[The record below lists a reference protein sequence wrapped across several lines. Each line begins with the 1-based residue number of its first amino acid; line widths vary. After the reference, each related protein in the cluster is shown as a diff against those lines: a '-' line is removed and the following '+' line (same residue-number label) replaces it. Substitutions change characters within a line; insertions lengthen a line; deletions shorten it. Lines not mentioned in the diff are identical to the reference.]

1 MSGAPGWAGPK
12 TCVPGERCKVLAVP
26 APVNEKLN
34 TVFGAA
40 ARDARMRLGLTQAD
54 VAERVGIAMEVYSRM
69 ERGRML
75 PRAQNLRRLCDVL
88 SVSADVLLGVG
99 TGPSPVPPRAPP
111 GRQEESAELR
121 RLLRTLREL
130 EPARLT
136 AVARVVKAVV
146 SVLPDAPSAA
156 PVSRKKAPV
165 QAKKR
170 RSAG

>member
-1 MSGAPGWAGPK
+1 M
-12 TCVPGERCKVLAVP
+12 P

-88 SVSADVLLGVG
+88 AVSADALLGVG
-99 TGPSPVPPRAPP
+99 PGLSPVSPRAP
-111 GRQEESAELR
+111 RHEEDSAELR
-121 RLLRTLREL
+121 RLMRTLREL
-130 EPARLT
+130 DPQRLK
-136 AVARVVKAVV
+136 AVSRVVKAMV
-146 SVLPDAPSAA
+146 SVLPAPTASA
-156 PVSRKKAPV
+156 PVARKKA

-170 RSAG
+170 RTTG

>member
-1 MSGAPGWAGPK
+1 MG
-12 TCVPGERCKVLAVP
+12 VP

-88 SVSADVLLGVG
+88 AVSADVLLGVG
-99 TGPSPVPPRAPP
+99 RGAMPVLSRAPW
-111 GRQEESAELR
+111 REEEPAELR
-121 RLLRTLREL
+121 RLMRTLREL
-130 EPARLT
+130 DPRRLKAVSRVVNAMVAVLPVPVAPAP
-136 AVARVVKAVV
+136 VAR
-146 SVLPDAPSAA
+146 
-156 PVSRKKAPV
+156 KKGA
-165 QAKKR
+165 AKKR
-170 RSAG
+170 RSRG